1 MLTGFEHV
9 GMTVKNIDHSLAFY
23 VDLLGLKLVV
33 RRRGLN
39 GDEIAFLDAGNG
51 MLEMVSPATGALA
64 AEDVA
69 MGRAGL
75 RHLTFSFDDV
85 DEIYHKLEAADIDMV
100 EAPRTAHNRDIVRKV
115 AFCRDPDGIMIEL
128 TER

>member
-9 GMTVKNIDHSLAFY
+9 GMTVANIDRSLAFY
-23 VDLLGLKLVV
+23 IDLLGLKLVV
-33 RRRGLN
+33 RRRGKN
-39 GDEIAFLDAGNG
+39 GDEIAFLDAKGS
-51 MLEMVSPATGALA
+51 MLEMVCPATGALT

-69 MGRAGL
+69 AGRAGL
-75 RHLTFSFDDV
+75 RHLTFSFDSV
-85 DEIYHKLEAADIDMV
+85 DETYRRLEAAGVSMV
-100 EAPRTAHNRDIVRKV
+100 EAPRVAHNRDIVRKV